1 MPPDDNESLNIA
13 LDILSRHQER
23 LEAVAWK
30 AVTDFELEHA
40 EVAVICGCYNFFWKE
55 FINGLNP
62 YAAKDAARFI
72 KEGLTPVSISVTT
85 LAGFADYLTEFPSD
99 ISLPKV
105 AVDTDKV
112 WLLILHEK
120 GHAWLPLSA
129 ADSPRLTS

>member
-1 MPPDDNESLNIA
+1 METGVRPSLMNLA
-13 LDILSRHQER
+13 ASLAAYGFRP
-23 LEAVAWK
+23 
-30 AVTDFELEHA
+30 FM
-40 EVAVICGCYNFFWKE
+40 NFFWKE